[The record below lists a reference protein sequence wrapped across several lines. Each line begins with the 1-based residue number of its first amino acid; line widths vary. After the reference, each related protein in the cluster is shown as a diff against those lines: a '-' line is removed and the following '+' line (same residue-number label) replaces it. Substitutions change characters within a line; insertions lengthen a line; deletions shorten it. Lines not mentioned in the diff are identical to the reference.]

1 MKEGLLHKVK
11 TDFLW
16 VERYRPT
23 IVEDC
28 ILPDS
33 IKNVFKGFVSQKE
46 IPNLLLSGSAGVGK
60 TTIAKALCDEIGAS
74 YIMINGSDEGRFLD
88 TVRNRIRTFAS
99 TVSLTSGAS
108 HKVVIIDEADNTT
121 NDVQLSLRSAVEEFH
136 SNCRFIFT
144 CNFINK
150 IIEPLHSR
158 CTVVDFRVK
167 NGQSVALQGQFF
179 ERLRGILKTENV
191 KFEDKVLAKLIKRYY
206 PDWRRLINECQ
217 RYSAAGSIDA
227 AILVDVADTNFESLL
242 VALKQKDFKTVKGWV
257 VQHMDTDP
265 TTIFRKI
272 YDSTYTVLKP
282 ASNPEAVLIIA
293 RYMKDATI
301 VADNEINLLACLTE
315 IMMSCEFK

>member
-1 MKEGLLHKVK
+1 MKN
-11 TDFLW
+11 DFLW

-33 IKNVFKGFVSQKE
+33 IKNVFNGFVEQRE
-46 IPNLLLSGSAGVGK
+46 LPNLLLSGSAGVGK

-167 NGQSVALQGQFF
+167 NGQSVVVQGQFF
-179 ERLRGILKTENV
+179 ERLRTILKNEKV
-191 KFEDKVLAKLIKRYY
+191 EFEDKVLAKLIKRYY

-217 RYSAAGSIDA
+217 RYSSAGSIDS
-227 AILVDVADTNFESLL
+227 AILVDVADVNFDHLL
-242 VALKQKDFKTVKGWV
+242 SALKQKDFKTVKTWV
-257 VQHMDTDP
+257 VQHMDNDP
-265 TTIFRKI
+265 SMVMRKI
-272 YDSTYTVLKP
+272 YDNLYDVLKP
-282 ASNPEAVLIIA
+282 NSIPEAVLVIA
-293 RYMKDATI
+293 KYMRDI
-301 VADNEINLLACLTE
+301 SNVPDQEINMLACLTE
-315 IMMSCEFK
+315 IMMTCEFQ

>member
-1 MKEGLLHKVK
+1 MSKE
-11 TDFLW
+11 FLW
-16 VERYRPT
+16 VEKYRPA

-28 ILPDS
+28 ILPES
-33 IKNVFKGFVSQKE
+33 IKKVFQGFVEQKE
-46 IPNLLLSGSAGVGK
+46 LPNLLLSGSAGVGK

-121 NDVQLSLRSAVEEFH
+121 NDVQLSLRAAVEEFH
-136 SNCRFIFT
+136 GNCRFIFT

-167 NGQSVALQGQFF
+167 NGQSVTLQGQFF
-179 ERLRGILKTENV
+179 ERLRGILKKEDV
-191 KFEDKVLAKLIKRYY
+191 QFEDKVLAKLITRYY

-217 RYSAAGSIDA
+217 RYSANGAIDA
-227 AILVDVADTNFESLL
+227 AILVDVADVNLDSLL
-242 VALKQKDFKTVKGWV
+242 TALTKKDFKTVKGWV
-257 VQHMDTDP
+257 VQHIDNDP
-265 TTIFRKI
+265 SMVMRKV
-272 YDSTYTVLKP
+272 YDSLYDVLKP
-282 ASNPEAVLIIA
+282 ASIPEAVLIIA
-293 RYMKDATI
+293 KYMRDITI
-301 VADNEINLLACLTE
+301 VPDQEINMLACLTE
-315 IMMSCEFK
+315 IMMSCEFR

>member
-1 MKEGLLHKVK
+1 MSKE
-11 TDFLW
+11 FLW
-16 VERYRPT
+16 VEKYRPT
-23 IVEDC
+23 TVEDC

-33 IKNVFKGFVSQKE
+33 IKDVFKGFVEQKE
-46 IPNLLLSGSAGVGK
+46 LPNLLLSGSAGVGK

-88 TVRNRIRTFAS
+88 TVRNRIRQFAS

-167 NGQSVALQGQFF
+167 NGQSVSLQGQFF
-179 ERLRGILKTENV
+179 DRLRWILNNENV
-191 KFEDKVLAKLIKRYY
+191 TFEDKVVAKLIKRYY
-206 PDWRRLINECQ
+206 PDYRRLINECQ
-217 RYSAAGSIDA
+217 RYSATGSIDT
-227 AILVDVADTNFESLL
+227 AILVDVADVNLDHLL
-242 VALKQKDFKTVKGWV
+242 TALAQKDFKTVKDWV
-257 VQHMDTDP
+257 VQHMDNDP
-265 TTIFRKI
+265 SSIMRKV
-272 YDSTYTVLKP
+272 YDSLYGVLKP
-282 ASNPEAVLIIA
+282 SSIPEAVLIMA
-293 RYMKDATI
+293 KYMRDISI
-301 VADNEINLLACLTE
+301 VPDQEINMLACLTE
-315 IMMSCEFK
+315 IMMSCEFR

>member
-1 MKEGLLHKVK
+1 MSKE
-11 TDFLW
+11 FLW
-16 VERYRPT
+16 VEKYRPT

-33 IKNVFKGFVSQKE
+33 IKDVFKGFVEQKE
-46 IPNLLLSGSAGVGK
+46 LPNLRLSGSAGVGK
-60 TTIAKALCDEIGAS
+60 TTIAQALCDEIGAS

-88 TVRNRIRTFAS
+88 TVRNRIRQFAS

-179 ERLRGILKTENV
+179 DRLRWILKNEDV

-217 RYSAAGSIDA
+217 RYSANGSINAD
-227 AILVDVADTNFESLL
+227 ILVDVADVNLDNLL
-242 VALKQKDFKTVKGWV
+242 TALTKKDFKTVKGWV
-257 VQHMDTDP
+257 VQHIDNDP
-265 TTIFRKI
+265 SMVMWKV
-272 YDSTYTVLKP
+272 YDSLYDVLKP
-282 ASNPEAVLIIA
+282 TSIPEAVLIIA
-293 RYMKDATI
+293 KYMRDITI
-301 VADNEINLLACLTE
+301 VPDQEINMLACLTE
-315 IMMSCEFK
+315 IMMSCEFR

>member
-1 MKEGLLHKVK
+1 MSN
-11 TDFLW
+11 DFLW
-16 VERYRPT
+16 VEKYRPKV
-23 IVEDC
+23 IDEC
-28 ILPDS
+28 ILPET
-33 IKNVFKGFVSQKE
+33 IKNVFKGFVSQGE
-46 IPNLLLSGSAGVGK
+46 LPNLLLTGSAGVGK

-88 TVRNRIRTFAS
+88 TVRTRIRTFAS

-167 NGQSVALQGQFF
+167 NGQSVQLQGQFF
-179 ERLRGILKTENV
+179 ERLRTILKTENV
-191 KFEDKVLAKLIKRYY
+191 QFEDKVLAKLIRRYY

-217 RYSAAGSIDA
+217 RYSANGSIDA
-227 AILVDVADTNFESLL
+227 AILVDVADVNLDSLL
-242 VALKQKDFKTVKGWV
+242 SALKQKDFKTVKEWV
-257 VQHMDTDP
+257 VQHMDNDP
-265 TTIFRKI
+265 SMVMRKI
-272 YDSTYTVLKP
+272 YDNLYGVLKP
-282 ASNPEAVLIIA
+282 NSIPEAVLVIA
-293 RYMKDATI
+293 KYMRDI
-301 VADNEINLLACLTE
+301 SNVPDQEINMLACLTE
-315 IMMSCEFK
+315 IMMTCEFK